1 MLQVYHSNRLEI
13 LAEELAW
20 ITAPPLV
27 DPFRPET
34 IVVQNQG
41 MTRWI
46 AQQLAQRNGISTRLD
61 FPLPARFLWRVLQAW
76 LPDAPG
82 ATRFDK
88 DALLWRVYKQLPD
101 LLDRP
106 AFAPLTRYLADDT
119 SGLKLY
125 QLARR
130 IADLFDQHLV
140 FRPDLVLDW
149 EQGPDQEWQAVLWR
163 ALGADGD
170 QVHWARLLAELE
182 SAMARGEPDPDAL
195 PERVC
200 LFGLSALAPVYVRM
214 LGALADRIPV
224 HLFFFNPCREYWSDL
239 VDERGQARRRARAQ
253 RAGRPD
259 PTGLLDLGN
268 PLLASLGH
276 AGQIFLDQLL
286 ELGGL
291 DHDRFV
297 PPSGDGL
304 LQRVQR
310 DLLELVDPR
319 GSESAVIAPADRSLQ
334 FHSTHG
340 PLREIQVLHDRL
352 LHLFEVI
359 DGLEPRDIIVMAPD
373 IDRYA
378 PYVEAVFGATD
389 GPMRIPW
396 SIADRRVG
404 GEQPVLDA
412 LRFLL
417 TLPGSR
423 FEAGELLSL
432 LEVPALRR
440 RFDLDHQGLER
451 VRTWVRESGVRWG
464 EDEAM
469 RTDLGLPDEP
479 ANTWAFGLQRLFL
492 GYALPPDADEEP
504 YAGVLPYPD
513 LEGSEVADLGQLTA
527 LVETLGVWRKRLAVP
542 RSLAGWR
549 SAINELLAA
558 CFAPDDEEEVLLQL
572 VRDGLDE
579 TVTRAETAGFDRP
592 VGLDVLR
599 VLVRDLVD
607 DNRGAHRF
615 LTGRVNFCNMV
626 PMRSIPF
633 RVVCLIGMN
642 GADFPRTQRPLSF
655 DLMARHPR
663 RGDRSR
669 RRDDRYLFLEAL
681 LSARDVLYLSWVGN
695 DKRDNSLKVP
705 SVVIDELLD
714 YLRRGYR
721 LPNGTDPTEQLV
733 VRHPLQ
739 PFSHRYFDLGD
750 QRLFSYAR
758 TWLEAARTRI
768 EGEIPA
774 FCDAELPD
782 LREVPREVLGK
793 AFRTLKLEDL
803 IRFLRNPARYF
814 LTERLGLS
822 LPEAA
827 EAPPDAEPF
836 DAAGLERYR
845 LDQVLLRGLLAG
857 QEPPSILARLRGAG
871 ILPHGAPG
879 ELLFDELLDT
889 AGPFVQRLQDCPVAE
904 AEPIEVDLSLAD
916 FRLQGQL
923 RNLHAV
929 GLIDYRFGKLSA
941 KDRLRAWVRHLVL
954 NLLAPKGIEPTS
966 TFLAKDLTLHLAPV
980 ADAGALLAD
989 LLELHR
995 PGLNRPLAF
1004 FPESALAWLEH
1015 GYGSGFDHAW
1025 CGRYNLAPERDL
1037 AEVRIAFR
1045 SRQPIGEEFEHMAR
1059 RVLGPMLERSETET

>member
-1 MLQVYHSNRLEI
+1 MLQVYHSNRLEV
-13 LAEELAW
+13 LVEELAW
-20 ITAPPLV
+20 ITATPLA
-27 DPFRPET
+27 DPLRPET

-41 MTRWI
+41 LARWI
-46 AQQLAQRNGISTRLD
+46 AQQLAQRNGISAQLD

-76 LPDAPG
+76 LPDAPDV
-82 ATRFDK
+82 TRFDK
-88 DALLWRVYKQLPD
+88 GALLWRVYKQLPD
-101 LLDRP
+101 LLDRS
-106 AFAPLTRYLADDT
+106 AFAPLTRYLADDP

-130 IADLFDQHLV
+130 IADLFDQYLV
-140 FRPDLVLDW
+140 FRPDLVLGW
-149 EQGPDQEWQAVLWR
+149 EQGTDQHWQAVLWR

-170 QVHWARLLAELE
+170 QTHRAQLLAELE
-182 SAMARGEPDPDAL
+182 SAMARGEPDTDAL

-214 LGALADRIPV
+214 LGALAGRISV
-224 HLFFFNPCREYWSDL
+224 HLFFLNPCREYWSDL

-253 RAGRPD
+253 RVGQPD

-291 DHDRFV
+291 DHDHFV
-297 PPSGDGL
+297 SPRGDGL

-319 GSESAVIAPADRSLQ
+319 GLEPQAIAPDDRSLQ

-378 PYVEAVFGATD
+378 PYVEAVFGAAD
-389 GPMRIPW
+389 GPVRIPW

-404 GEQPVLDA
+404 GERPVLDA

-417 TLPGSR
+417 TLPSSR

-432 LEVPALRR
+432 LEVAALRR
-440 RFDLDHQGLER
+440 RFDLDHQGPER
-451 VRTWVRESGVRWG
+451 IRTWVRESGVRWG
-464 EDEAM
+464 EDAAM
-469 RTDLGLPDEP
+469 RADLGLPDEP
-479 ANTWAFGLQRLFL
+479 ANTWAFGLRRLFL

-513 LEGSEVADLGQLTA
+513 PEGSEAADLGQLAA
-527 LVETLGVWRKRLAVP
+527 LVETLGVWRRRLAVP

-549 SAINELLAA
+549 SAVNELLAA
-558 CFAPDDEEEVLLQL
+558 CFAPDDEEEALLQMI
-572 VRDGLDE
+572 RDGLDE
-579 TVTRAETAGFDRP
+579 AATLAETVGFDRP
-592 VGLDVLR
+592 VGLEVLR
-599 VLVRDLVD
+599 ALVRDLMD

-642 GADFPRTQRPLSF
+642 GTDFPRTQRPLSF

-663 RGDRSR
+663 YGDRSR

-695 DKRDNSLKVP
+695 DERDNSLKVP

-721 LPNGTDPTEQLV
+721 IPDGTDPAEQLV

-739 PFSHRYFDLGD
+739 PFSHRYFDRYSDPGD

-758 TWLEAARTRI
+758 TWLDAARTQVG
-768 EGEIPA
+768 EGIPA
-774 FCDAELPD
+774 FCDAELP
-782 LREVPREVLGK
+782 EPGE
-793 AFRTLKLEDL
+793 AFRTFELEDL

-822 LPEAA
+822 LPEEA
-827 EAPPDAEPF
+827 ETPPDTEPF

-845 LDQVLLRGLLAG
+845 LDQALLQGLLAG
-857 QEPPSILARLRGAG
+857 QERSLILARLRGAG

-879 ELLFDELLDT
+879 ELLFDELSDP
-889 AGPFVQRLQDCPVAE
+889 AGPFVQRLQSCLAAE
-904 AEPIEVDLSLAD
+904 AEPVEVDLSLAG

-923 RNLHAV
+923 GDLYPT
-929 GLIDYRFGKLSA
+929 GLIDYRFGRLSA
-941 KDRLRAWVRHLVL
+941 KDRLRAWIRHLVL
-954 NLLAPKGIEPTS
+954 NLLAPEGIEPTS
-966 TFLAKDLTLHLAPV
+966 IFVAKDLTLRLAPV
-980 ADAGALLAD
+980 ADAEGLLAD
-989 LLELHR
+989 LLELR
-995 PGLNRPLAF
+995 RQGLNRPLAF

-1015 GYGSGFDHAW
+1015 GYSSGFDHAW
-1025 CGRYNLAPERDL
+1025 CGRYNPAPERDQ
-1037 AEVRIAFR
+1037 AAVRIAFR
-1045 SRQPIGEEFEHMAR
+1045 GREPIGEEFEQTAR
-1059 RVLGPMLERSETET
+1059 RVLGPMLEQSETEA

>member
-1 MLQVYHSNRLEI
+1 MLQVYHSNRLEA
-13 LAEELAW
+13 LVEELAR
-20 ITAPPLV
+20 ITATPLA
-27 DPFRPET
+27 DPFEPET

-41 MTRWI
+41 MARWI
-46 AQQLAQRNGISTRLD
+46 AQRLAQRNGISAQLD

-76 LPDAPG
+76 LPAAPD
-82 ATRFDK
+82 ATRFDT

-101 LLDRP
+101 LLDQP
-106 AFAPLTRYLADDT
+106 AFASLTRYLADDT

-130 IADLFDQHLV
+130 IADLSHQYLV
-140 FRPDLVLDW
+140 FRPDLVLGW
-149 EQGPDQEWQAVLWR
+149 EQGADRHWQALLWR

-170 QVHWARLLAELE
+170 QVHRAQLLAELE
-182 SAMARGEPDPDAL
+182 SAMAWGEPDTDVL

-200 LFGLSALAPVYVRM
+200 LFGLSALAPAYVRI
-214 LGALADRIPV
+214 LGVLADRIPV
-224 HLFFFNPCREYWSDL
+224 HLFFLNPCREYWSDL

-297 PPSGDGL
+297 SPRGDGL
-304 LQRVQR
+304 LRRVQR

-319 GSESAVIAPADRSLQ
+319 GLELRVIARDDPSIQL
-334 FHSTHG
+334 HGTHG

-352 LHLFEVI
+352 LHLFEGL

-378 PYVEAVFGATD
+378 PYVEAVFGAAD
-389 GPMRIPW
+389 GSMRIPW
-396 SIADRRVG
+396 SIADRRIAG
-404 GEQPVLDA
+404 GRPVLDA

-417 TLPGSR
+417 TLPSSR
-423 FEAGELLSL
+423 FEAGALLSL

-440 RFDLDHQGLER
+440 RFELNHQGVER
-451 VRTWVRESGVRWG
+451 IRTWVRESGVRWG
-464 EDEAM
+464 EDQAM
-469 RTDLGLPDEP
+469 RADLGLPDEP

-492 GYALPPDADEEP
+492 GYALPPDADDAP

-513 LEGSEVADLGQLTA
+513 LEGSEAADLGQLAA
-527 LVETLGVWRKRLAVP
+527 LVETLGVWRRRLAVP
-542 RSLAGWR
+542 RNLTGWR
-549 SAINELLAA
+549 SAVNELLAA
-558 CFAPDDEEEVLLQL
+558 CFAPDDDDEALLQL
-572 VRDGLDE
+572 VRDGLDQAAALAG
-579 TVTRAETAGFDRP
+579 TVGFDRP
-592 VGLDVLR
+592 VGLEVLR
-599 VLVRDLVD
+599 VMVRDLMD

-615 LTGRVNFCNMV
+615 LTGRVNFCDMV

-642 GADFPRTQRPLSF
+642 GTDFPHTQRPLSF
-655 DLMARHPR
+655 DLMARHLR

-681 LSARDVLYLSWVGN
+681 LSARDVFYLSWVGN
-695 DKRDNSLKVP
+695 DERDNSLKVP

-721 LPNGTDPTEQLV
+721 LPDGADLTGQLV

-739 PFSHRYFDLGD
+739 PFSRRYFDRGD
-750 QRLFSYAR
+750 ERLFSYAR
-758 TWLEAARTRI
+758 TWLEAARTQVG
-768 EGEIPA
+768 EGIPA
-774 FCDAELPD
+774 FCDAELP
-782 LREVPREVLGK
+782 EPEE
-793 AFRTLKLEDL
+793 AFRTLALEDL
-803 IRFLRNPARYF
+803 IRFLRSPAQYF

-822 LPEAA
+822 LPEEA
-827 EAPPDAEPF
+827 EIPPDTEPF
-836 DAAGLERYR
+836 DATGLERYR
-845 LDQVLLRGLLAG
+845 LDQALLQGLLAG

-879 ELLFDELLDT
+879 ELLLDEQLD
-889 AGPFVQRLQDCPVAE
+889 AAEHFVQRLQGCLAAA
-904 AEPIEVDLSLAD
+904 AEPMEVDLSLAG

-923 RNLHAV
+923 GNLHAA
-929 GLIDYRFGKLSA
+929 GLVDYRFGKLSA
-941 KDRLRAWVRHLVL
+941 KARLRAWVRHLVL
-954 NLLAPKGIEPTS
+954 NLLAPQGIEPAS
-966 TFLAKDLTLHLAPV
+966 TFIAKDLTLRLAPV
-980 ADAGALLAD
+980 TDAEGLLAD
-989 LLELHR
+989 LLELR
-995 PGLNRPLAF
+995 RQGLNRPLAF

-1015 GYGSGFDHAW
+1015 GYGSGFDHVW
-1025 CGRYNLAPERDL
+1025 CGRYNPAPERDQ
-1037 AEVRIAFR
+1037 AAVRIAFR
-1045 SRQPIGEEFEHMAR
+1045 GREPIGEAFEQTAM
-1059 RVLGPMLERSETET
+1059 RVLGPMLEWSEAEA